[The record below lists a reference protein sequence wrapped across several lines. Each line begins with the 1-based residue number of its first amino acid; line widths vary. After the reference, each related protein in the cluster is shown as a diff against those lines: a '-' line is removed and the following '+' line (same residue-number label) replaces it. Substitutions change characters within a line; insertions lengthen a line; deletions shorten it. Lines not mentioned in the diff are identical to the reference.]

1 MKNSGE
7 SVRHVTRELA
17 TFASALNYEKLP
29 ATTVDMAR
37 RLLLDG
43 IGCLLVG
50 GLGELGNNATSM
62 VRRVGGLPQAT
73 LMTDLKAASV
83 RDAAFVNGICLYSV
97 GLNDVHKPAGV
108 HPGGCIVPAIL
119 AVGEWQH
126 SSGANLLAAM
136 TAGYEVAGRIGRAIR
151 PSHRQRGFHPT
162 GTCGT
167 FGAAAASA
175 RLLDVDPEG
184 MASVLGIAG
193 SQAAGLYECHHDGTS
208 TMIFHAGRAAQ
219 NGVEAALLAQA
230 GFTGPAT
237 ILEGSKGFFQATSN
251 QFDIDAAMAN
261 FGTDFEIEATSFRP
275 YFGCNSTLAASGSM
289 AQLLLSNKALLAEV
303 ESITAYCHPVVAQDN
318 ADKDPH
324 TLLAGRLSLPFNM
337 ALVLVLGDVMSTDLD
352 EKTLNN
358 PRIRSLLPKITVMA
372 DQNIPRY
379 GCLVR
384 VRKIGGAEIESRI
397 DEPRGSDAHPLLWTD
412 VVEKFYRLVAPLGNS
427 GACKAVVSAVE
438 NLETIDASE
447 LMRVLRS
454 VRIEN

>member
-7 SVRHVTRELA
+7 GVRHVTRELA
-17 TFASALNYEKLP
+17 TFASALNYANLP
-29 ATTVDMAR
+29 VATVDMAK

-97 GLNDVHKPAGV
+97 GLNDVHKPAGA

-126 SSGANLLAAM
+126 SSGASLLAAM

-175 RLLDVDPEG
+175 RLLDVAPDG

-193 SQAAGLYECHHDGTS
+193 SQAAGLYECHHDGSS

-251 QFDIDAAMAN
+251 QIDIDGAMAD
-261 FGTDFEIEATSFRP
+261 FGTHFEIEATSFRP

-289 AQLLLSNKALLAEV
+289 AQLLLSNRQLLAEV
-303 ESITAYCHPVVAQDN
+303 DSITAYCHPVAAQDN
-318 ADKDPH
+318 ADNDPH

-358 PRIRSLLPKITVMA
+358 PVIRSLLPKIAIIA
-372 DQNIPRY
+372 DNSMPRY

-384 VRKIGGAEIESRI
+384 VRKIGGAEIEHRI
-397 DEPRGSDAHPLLWTD
+397 DDPRGSDTHPLLWAD
-412 VVEKFYRLVAPLGNS
+412 VVEKFHRLVAPMGNS
-427 GACKAVVSAVE
+427 AACKAVVSVVE
-438 NLETIDASE
+438 NLETIDTSE
-447 LMRVLRS
+447 LLRTLRS
-454 VRIEN
+454 VRIDC

>member
-1 MKNSGE
+1 MTHAADSI
-7 SVRHVTRELA
+7 RPVTRELA
-17 TFASALNYEKLP
+17 GFASRLRFEDLP

-50 GLGELGNNATSM
+50 GSGEHGINATAM

-73 LMTDLKAASV
+73 LITDLAPASV

-97 GLNDVHKPAGV
+97 GLNDVHKPAGA
-108 HPGGCIVPAIL
+108 HPGGCIVPAVL

-126 SSGANLLAAM
+126 SSGMMLLAAM
-136 TAGYEVAGRIGRAIR
+136 TAGYEVAGRIGRAVY
-151 PSHRQRGFHPT
+151 PSHRKRGFHPT

-175 RLLDVDPEG
+175 RLLNVNADA

-237 ILEGSKGFFQATSN
+237 ILEGSKGFFQATAN
-251 QFDIDAAMAN
+251 QFDVTAAMRD
-261 FGTDFEIEATSFRP
+261 FGTRFDIEATSFRP
-275 YFGCNSTLAASGSM
+275 YFGCNSTLAASGTM
-289 AQLLLSNKALLAEV
+289 AQMLRSKQLVPAEV
-303 ESITAYCHPVVAQDN
+303 KSITAYCHPVVAQDN
-318 ADKDPH
+318 ADGNPG
-324 TLLAGRLSLPFNM
+324 TLLAGRLSLPFNI

-352 EKTLNN
+352 EATLNDV
-358 PRIRSLLPKITVMA
+358 RIRNLLPKITVVA
-372 DQNIPRY
+372 DDTMPRY
-379 GCLVR
+379 GCRVR
-384 VRKIGGAEIESRI
+384 VTRNDGAEIEHRI
-397 DEPRGSDAHPLLWTD
+397 DEPRGSDKHPLLWPE
-412 VVEKFYRLVAPLGNS
+412 VVEKFHRLVAPVGS
-427 GACKAVVSAVE
+427 AAAREAVVSAVE
-438 NLETIDASE
+438 NLESIDAVQ
-447 LMRVLRS
+447 LMQTLKA
-454 VRIEN
+454 VRAAV